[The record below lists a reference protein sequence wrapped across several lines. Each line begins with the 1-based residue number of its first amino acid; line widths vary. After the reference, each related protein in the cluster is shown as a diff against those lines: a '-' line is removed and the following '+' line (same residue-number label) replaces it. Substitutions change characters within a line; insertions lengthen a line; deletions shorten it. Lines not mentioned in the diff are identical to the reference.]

1 MKITKLII
9 RNWMKAVCIVLIFCA
24 SCFLTGCSTTSQSLL
39 EHPKAVVRYPAKA
52 GEVVGEVVGVPVAI
66 VCLPISLIVGSM
78 GTDEERNWAPLYPL
92 SLTANIMTTLVGGPS
107 WLLFGWWGDMEPCP
121 VTPPCGG
128 WFEASTTNERVL
140 AAARYAV
147 DAERQVLT
155 SNRVDVS
162 SASLSLVQVVS
173 ARLQVVGGMNYD
185 LCLMVQ
191 GAGGVTNAEAVVW
204 RRFDGTQLL
213 TSWKWKSGGY
223 KAR

>member
-1 MKITKLII
+1 M
-9 RNWMKAVCIVLIFCA
+9 MKAVSIVLIFCA

-52 GEVVGEVVGVPVAI
+52 GEQVGNIVGIPVAI
-66 VCLPISLIVGSM
+66 IFLPVSLVVGACS
-78 GTDEERNWAPLYPL
+78 GDHETEIWAPLYPYAITRDL
-92 SLTANIMTTLVGGPS
+92 FTSVFACPS
-107 WLLFGWWGDMEPCP
+107 WLLFGWWGGTEPCP

-128 WFEASTTNERVL
+128 WLEASTTNERVV
-140 AAARYAV
+140 AAARFAV
-147 DAERQVLT
+147 DAERQVLA

-162 SASLSLVQVVS
+162 SANLSLVQVVS

-185 LCLMVQ
+185 LGLMVQ
-191 GAGGVTNAEAVVW
+191 VAGGVTNAEAVVW

-213 TSWKWKSGGY
+213 TSWKWKSGGVGGGR

>member
-9 RNWMKAVCIVLIFCA
+9 RIWMKAASIVLIFCA
-24 SCFLTGCSTTSQSLL
+24 LCFLAGCSTTSQSLL

-52 GEVVGEVVGVPVAI
+52 GEVVAGVVGLPVAI

-78 GTDEERNWAPLYPL
+78 GTDEERNWAPLYPWVV
-92 SLTANIMTTLVGGPS
+92 TENIMTTLVGGPS
-107 WLLFGWWGDMEPCP
+107 WLLFGWWGDTEPRHI
-121 VTPPCGG
+121 TPLCGG
-128 WFEASTTNERVL
+128 WLEASTENERVV
-140 AAARYAV
+140 AAARFAV
-147 DAERQVLT
+147 DAERQMLT
-155 SNRVDVS
+155 SNRADVS

-173 ARLQVVGGMNYD
+173 ARLQVVGGVNYD

-191 GAGGVTNAEAVVW
+191 GAGFATNAEAVVW